1 MPTPIGSKLWMRK
14 AVDEW
19 DLKQGT
25 EAKIYRCSRDKS
37 NRLTFDIEWY
47 HKGTKERGKGLR
59 INEVAILSTPD
70 GRVLP
75 RVLPSMP
82 EGHARPRGL

>member
-1 MPTPIGSKLWMRK
+1 MPTPIGSKLRMRQ

-25 EAKIYRCSRDKS
+25 EADIYRCSRDKS
-37 NRLTFDIEWY
+37 NRLTLDIEWY
-47 HKGTKERGKGLR
+47 SEGTKQRGKGLR
-59 INEVAILSTPD
+59 INEVAIFSTPD

-75 RVLPSMP
+75 RVLPSKP
-82 EGHARPRGL
+82 EGHARPRGR